1 MIGFS
6 FWLLVFSEAV
16 ATPPVAVPPPLQE
29 QLRHVSE
36 LRNEELAELRA
47 AAQVRK
53 LQHELKVAQLRSQIS
68 ALAEPAVAPES
79 STAAPEHPL
88 AALELLSV
96 VRSGEQVHIWLQRAQ
111 QRFSVQPNAANAYN
125 LEVEL
130 QHNRLTLIQ
139 APHQRSFYLQGEW

>member
-6 FWLLVFSEAV
+6 IWLLMFSETV
-16 ATPPVAVPPPLQE
+16 ATPAVAAPPPLQE

-68 ALAEPAVAPES
+68 ALDEPDRAPES
-79 STAAPEHPL
+79 ASPVPEQPL

-96 VRSGEQVHIWLQRAQ
+96 VRSGEQVRIWLQRAQ
-111 QRFSVQPNAANAYN
+111 QRFSVQPNDANAYD
-125 LEVEL
+125 LEVKL
-130 QHNRLTLIQ
+130 QHNRLTLAQ
-139 APHQRSFYLQGEW
+139 GQHQRTFYLEGEW